1 MDFSAFSAYLGV
13 LCVELTLNAEDAEMR
28 RER

>member
-13 LCVELTLNAEDAEMR
+13 LGVELALNAEDAEMR